1 MDEPATARA
10 LSDFVVRGVDC
21 GAVTAAEVQAAT
33 GLDGAQ
39 LAALARPRRVQ

>member
-21 GAVTAAEVQAAT
+21 GAVSVAEVEAAT
-33 GLDGAQ
+33 GLDADR
-39 LAALARPRRVQ
+39 LTAIARPRRM